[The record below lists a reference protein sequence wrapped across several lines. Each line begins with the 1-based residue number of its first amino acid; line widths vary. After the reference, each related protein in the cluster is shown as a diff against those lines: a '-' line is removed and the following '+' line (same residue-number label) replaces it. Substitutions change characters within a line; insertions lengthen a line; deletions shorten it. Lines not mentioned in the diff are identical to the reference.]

1 MGSIISKVSSR
12 PKVFISIIVILV
24 LFRARR
30 LVKDS
35 APRIFHSPNS
45 IFNLILSKCK
55 EKDNYMDVPWL
66 PGGFS
71 TTAIAPLLKFG
82 RALLFCRSEFELIP
96 TPDGGQLG
104 LSWLSKPDASNVE
117 FPIVLSVHGM
127 GGWGDDGNTWGLT
140 GGLVEAGYPVVGLT
154 MRGNWG
160 VPLLNTTISTATS
173 GIDVKTAVD
182 YIYEKF
188 RRKIVLIGNSLGSL
202 QGVHYLAD
210 YDTRNILCSIQ
221 CCCPMSGNGSSE
233 AMESSLG
240 GLLFTFTLA
249 QWYKGMVIFAKLQY
263 PKIFGDIPYSDFIW
277 INSIRELDRVM
288 IPALVSEYDTAE
300 AYYEDTNVVP
310 KLKNINCPVMFIS
323 SLDDPIISKEL
334 LPIEEC
340 ENSDYLCLL
349 STTHGGH
356 VAFLEGWSCGY
367 WSNSWLSRITA
378 EVVEQFRQ
386 LPAMHAKL

>member
-1 MGSIISKVSSR
+1 
-12 PKVFISIIVILV
+12 
-24 LFRARR
+24 
-30 LVKDS
+30 
-35 APRIFHSPNS
+35 
-45 IFNLILSKCK
+45 
-55 EKDNYMDVPWL
+55 MDVPWL

-82 RALLFCRSEFELIP
+82 RALLFCRSDFELIP

-104 LSWLSKPDASNVE
+104 LGWLSKPDASNLD

-140 GGLVEAGYPVVGLT
+140 GGLLKAGYPVVGLT

-173 GIDVKTAVD
+173 GIDVKIAVD
-182 YIYEKF
+182 HIYKKF

-210 YDTRNILCSIQ
+210 YDTPNILCSIQ
-221 CCCPMSGNGSSE
+221 CCCPMSGNVFQNVQKRWRVSLSGSAE
-233 AMESSLG
+233 AMGTSLG

-249 QWYKGMVIFAKLQY
+249 QWYKGMVIFAKLRY
-263 PKIFGDIPYSDFIW
+263 SKIFGHIPYSDFIW
-277 INSIRELDRVM
+277 KNSIKELDEVM
-288 IPALVSEYDTAE
+288 IPALTSEYDTAE
-300 AYYEDTNVVP
+300 AYYKDTNVFP
-310 KLKNINCPVMFIS
+310 KLKNINRPVLFIS
-323 SLDDPIISKEL
+323 SLDDPIISKDL
-334 LPIEEC
+334 LPIKEC
-340 ENSDYLCLL
+340 ESSDYICLL

-367 WSNSWLSRITA
+367 WSDSWLSRITA

-386 LPAMHAKL
+386 LPVMHAKL